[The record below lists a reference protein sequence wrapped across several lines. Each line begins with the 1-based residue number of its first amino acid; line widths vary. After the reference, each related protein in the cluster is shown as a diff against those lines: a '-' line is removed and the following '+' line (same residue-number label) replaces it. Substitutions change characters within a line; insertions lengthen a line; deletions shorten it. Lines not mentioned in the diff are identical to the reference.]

1 MIFSKEYVLSRS
13 HLLGAGTRHLSPEW
27 RLPGW
32 DWINS
37 EYTHCLIIQEINVK
51 QNDVESK
58 LGGARH
64 TDGGHCM
71 QGMGRHSPSS
81 QRPHRSHQERKH
93 LEVGQLWKNCK
104 QLQLEVVLWWAKWWW
119 ELRWL
124 LQPQGFWFL
133 REPHRRSLER
143 LFVHGTERPF
153 RCNLWDLVKDFKQI
167 QV

>member
-1 MIFSKEYVLSRS
+1 MYLLHRS
-13 HLLGAGTRHLSPEW
+13 NLLGASTRNLSPEW

-37 EYTHCLIIQEINVK
+37 EYTHCLITQEINVK

-81 QRPHRSHQERKH
+81 QRPHRSHQKRRPMA
-93 LEVGQLWKNCK
+93 VGQLRKNCK
-104 QLQLEVVLWWAKWWW
+104 QPQLEVVPWSAKWWW

-124 LQPQGFWFL
+124 LQPQGFWSL

-143 LFVHGTERPF
+143 LFVRVCSWRRPF
-153 RCNLWDLVKDFKQI
+153 RFDLWDLVK
-167 QV
+167 